1 MSAQTKPSGKKQ
13 KSCAEKLGIR
23 IKRCYRRIFSDKNYQ
38 NLKKALKDKYS
49 VLMVEWQL
57 HYLTIT
63 YISGETLLIYG
74 NLSDAKK
81 LLRSCLFRKVR
92 PSTIVNLYY
101 FDKVNLETSPP
112 TIIYPDKM
120 EIVMGKTAAK
130 SAAKLNSYLN
140 SNQFAKACNRLKR

>member
-1 MSAQTKPSGKKQ
+1 MSAQKKPSGKNK
-13 KSCAEKLGIR
+13 KSCAKRAGISL
-23 IKRCYRRIFSDKNYQ
+23 KRFYRRIFSDKHYQ
-38 NLKKALKDKYS
+38 RLKMALTDKYS
-49 VLMVEWQL
+49 VLMVEWEL

-63 YISGETLLIYG
+63 YVSGETLLIYG
-74 NLSDAKK
+74 NFSDAKK
-81 LLRSCLFRKVR
+81 LLRNCLFRKVR

-101 FDKVNLETSPP
+101 FDRLNLETSPP

-140 SNQFAKACNRLKR
+140 SNLFVQACNRLFR

>member
-1 MSAQTKPSGKKQ
+1 MSAQKKPSGKNK

-23 IKRCYRRIFSDKNYQ
+23 IKRCYNRIFRDKNYQ

-63 YISGETLLIYG
+63 YTSGETLMIYG
-74 NLSDAKK
+74 NLSDAKR

-92 PSTIVNLYY
+92 PSAIVNLFY
-101 FDKVNLETSPP
+101 FDTLNLKTSPP

-120 EIVMGKTAAK
+120 EVVMGKTAAK
-130 SAAKLNSYLN
+130 SAEKLNSYLN
-140 SNQFAKACNRLKR
+140 SNQFSKACNRLKR